1 MKRYYWL
8 RDSFA
13 HLVNLTPKADLPEE
27 TAVVQ
32 DRGYS
37 LAYPKSTLGAC
48 HELRVRGLD
57 VSVASLDDL
66 IHHELVQ
73 PMCRGMNHEWSAE
86 QIDLAAEHF
95 DGAKF
100 WMATTHFCRMADL
113 EFGQVAKAYRVAAA
127 RFGLPFREEFELRQL
142 VTVVEPASEPT
153 AYGWVSFYPR
163 GASLRC
169 HDLATEKQVV
179 PA

>member
-37 LAYPKSTLGAC
+37 LVYPKSTPGAC
-48 HELRVRGLD
+48 RELQVRGLN
-57 VSVASLDDL
+57 VSVAALDDL
-66 IHHELVQ
+66 IHRELVR
-73 PMCRGMNHEWSAE
+73 PLSRGMNHEWSAE
-86 QIDLAAEHF
+86 QIDRAAECF
-95 DGAKF
+95 DGAKC
-100 WMATTHFCRMADL
+100 WLTTTHFCRMADL

-127 RFGLPFREEFELRQL
+127 RFGLPFRVDFELRH
-142 VTVVEPASEPT
+142 VITVVEPASEPT
-153 AYGWVSFYPR
+153 DYGWVSFYPQ
-163 GASLRC
+163 GTSLGCRD
-169 HDLATEKQVV
+169 HATEKQVV
-179 PA
+179 QA